1 MQLKHQKYIIMYCNF
16 YQHKKWDVT
25 KKFKHKI
32 GNIKMTYHVRPN
44 KNPEKE
50 ECM

>member
-1 MQLKHQKYIIMYCNF
+1 MQLKHQNTIYCIAIFINT
-16 YQHKKWDVT
+16 KNGINP

-32 GNIKMTYHVRPN
+32 GNVKITYHVRPN